1 MAEERAYCCGDVL
14 MKVLILG
21 NVAVENIF
29 ETREDSLRRL
39 KEAGRALAIYSHTTR
54 IRSRRT
60 SKRPPSGTNES
71 EVHECFFHWW

>member
-39 KEAGRALAIYSHTTR
+39 KEARLSIHSTQHNTFSSLDVR
-54 IRSRRT
+54 L
-60 SKRPPSGTNES
+60 K
-71 EVHECFFHWW
+71 

>member
-39 KEAGRALAIYSHTTR
+39 KEAGLSGCLFTR
-54 IRSRRT
+54 HNTFSLDV
-60 SKRPPSGTNES
+60 KVCCE
-71 EVHECFFHWW
+71 